1 MYVLRD
7 IIGQN
12 WEKVIAESVF
22 KYAGSVYKDIDKL
35 QTIMEANGDTTK
47 AFATYGKHW
56 GELKGFA
63 MALQSGVENKS
74 DTFNRLN
81 RMMGFGPLM
90 PNLSQVV
97 GIDSSGN
104 YLKDQGSSIGYYK
117 LHMIKIQKLMA
128 KEYALKAKSNDVT
141 GGMASLIE
149 KLGPKK
155 SAEND

>member
-1 MYVLRD
+1 MD
-7 IIGQN
+7 
-12 WEKVIAESVF
+12 KAMS
-22 KYAGSVYKDIDKL
+22 KYL
-35 QTIMEANGDTTK
+35 
-47 AFATYGKHW
+47 KHW

-63 MALQSGVENKS
+63 MALQAGVENRS

-104 YLKDQGSSIGYYK
+104 YIKDQGSSIGYYK
-117 LHMIKIQKLMA
+117 LHMLKIQNLVGEK
-128 KEYALKAKSNDVT
+128 YALKARVNDAT
-141 GGMASLIE
+141 GGMAALIE
-149 KLGPKK
+149 KMGPKK